1 MSKPEHLMSQDTFE
15 KHGGHSCPVCHSKS
29 IEVEPGTLTADGE
42 LAWDD
47 VQCHGC
53 GSTWREL
60 FRCIEYGKLVIG
72 EKLKTKLCSQC
83 GRALGEHNEEGECPA
98 TESESDELYVLVNLT
113 HPTGQAYVMADGDEC
128 VAYPDVEA
136 AATAQRRILA
146 GSEEHTVET
155 ARLFKLVPVPA
166 TDVAAV
172 KASDHPPSGWFVATV
187 PGAGK
192 EGETILEI
200 EKDDEAGVFE
210 SDADAI
216 DHVMHL
222 ACREADP
229 EARAAIREVVGS
241 WDNAV

>member
-1 MSKPEHLMSQDTFE
+1 MPKPDHLMSQETFE
-15 KHGGHSCPVCHSKS
+15 QHGGHSCPVCRSANL
-29 IEVEPGTLTADGE
+29 EVEARTLKAEGE
-42 LAWDD
+42 ITWDD
-47 VQCHGC
+47 VQCLDC
-53 GSTWREL
+53 GSTWREF
-60 FRCIEYGKLVIG
+60 FRCIEYGKLVVG
-72 EKLKTKLCSQC
+72 EKLKSNLCSQC
-83 GRALGEHNEEGECPA
+83 DRAFGEHNEEGYCPD
-98 TESESDELYVLVNLT
+98 TGPESDELYVLVNLT
-113 HPTGQAYVMADGDEC
+113 HPTGQPYVMADGDEC
-128 VAYPDVEA
+128 VAYPSAEA
-136 AATAQRRILA
+136 AATAQRRIL
-146 GSEEHTVET
+146 SEGENHTPET
-155 ARLFKLVPVPA
+155 ARLFRLVPVSP
-166 TDVAAV
+166 TDIAAV
-172 KASDHPPSGWFVATV
+172 ELEQQSNGWFVATV